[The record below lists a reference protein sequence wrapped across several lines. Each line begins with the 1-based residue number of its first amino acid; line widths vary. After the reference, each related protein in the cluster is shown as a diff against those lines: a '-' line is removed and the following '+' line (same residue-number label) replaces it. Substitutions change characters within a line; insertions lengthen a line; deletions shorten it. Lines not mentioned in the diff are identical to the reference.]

1 MKILGINML
10 HPDASACLVVNG
22 VVVRAIA
29 EERLGQRIKHA
40 SGYPVEAIKWVLN
53 VENIDLGDL
62 DYIAISHN
70 PKANILQK
78 FRSLILDPVKGISK
92 LTKFS
97 SKVSRGGEFLD
108 FLHENINYNDRF
120 SGEVVK
126 VEHHIAHAASAYLM
140 DGSCR
145 PKLSYTYDGSGDF
158 VSVMVAHCDENGI
171 HPIVKS
177 YVPNSFGFFYTSLCQ
192 FIGFTNFGEEY
203 KVMGLAPYG
212 NPLYLDQMQE
222 IMTLSS
228 KKMPA
233 LNDYYFDFKNGL
245 MNTSVSDKISI
256 GTLYSDNIYELFDLE
271 REQLKKNSQ
280 LSMDIARSTQA
291 HFERT
296 VCESVGYY
304 MEETGFKDLTMAG
317 GCALNGVT
325 NALIERTLKPNSVC
339 LQPAA
344 SDDGTAIGA
353 ALYCARYICGK
364 QLPQY
369 PMPTVYLGG
378 EFSKE
383 DILKELKRPTIG
395 FIEFANEDELLGSAA
410 ADIEAGHVV
419 GWFQGRSEFG
429 PRALG
434 NRSILANPLIKN
446 MKDIINKKIKKRE
459 SFRPFAPS
467 VLKENMKDYF
477 SLDIESPYMMH
488 VIKFAEDYH
497 NTFPAVTHADL
508 TGRVQ
513 TVSKATNQKYYR
525 LISKFKELT
534 GFGILLNTSFNENE
548 PIVETPAQA
557 IDCFLRTDMDSMYIN
572 NFKITKKI

>member
-40 SGYPVEAIKWVLN
+40 AGYPVEAIKWVLN

-70 PKANILQK
+70 PKANVLQK
-78 FRSLILDPVKGISK
+78 FSNLILDPGKGISK
-92 LTKFS
+92 LKNFS
-97 SKVSRGGEFLD
+97 SKVNRGGKFLD
-108 FLHENINYNDRF
+108 FLHENINYSDRF

-126 VEHHIAHAASAYLM
+126 IEHHIAHAASAYLM
-140 DGSCR
+140 DGNCM

-158 VSVMVAHCDENGI
+158 VSVMVAHCDQTGI
-171 HPIVKS
+171 YPIIKS
-177 YVPNSFGFFYTSLCQ
+177 FVPNSFGFFYTSLCQ

-222 IMTLSS
+222 IMSLSS

-233 LNDYYFDFKNGL
+233 LNDSYFDFKSGL

-256 GTLYSDNIYELFDLE
+256 GTLYKDNMYELFGLDKKLL
-271 REQLKKNSQ
+271 QKNSQ
-280 LSMDIARSTQA
+280 LSMDIARSTQV
-291 HFERT
+291 HFERS
-296 VCESVGYY
+296 VCSSVGYY
-304 MEETGFKDLTMAG
+304 MEETGFKDITMAG

-325 NALIERTLKPNSVC
+325 NALIERTLKPNSVT

-369 PMPTVYLGG
+369 PMPSVYLGG

-383 DILKELKRPTIG
+383 DVLKELKRSTISAT
-395 FIEFANEDELLGSAA
+395 EFSNEDELFVSAA
-410 ADIEAGHVV
+410 ADLEAGHVL

-434 NRSILANPLIKN
+434 NRSILASPLVKN
-446 MKDIINKKIKKRE
+446 MKEIINKKIKKRE

-477 SLDIESPYMMH
+477 TQDIDSPYMMH
-488 VIKFAEDYH
+488 VIKFAEGYH
-497 NTFPAVTHADL
+497 EMFPAVTHADL
-508 TGRVQ
+508 SGRVQ
-513 TVSKATNQKYYR
+513 TVSEVTNPKYYK
-525 LISKFKELT
+525 LISKFRELT

-548 PIVETPAQA
+548 PIVETPSQA
-557 IDCFLRTDMDSMYIN
+557 IDCFLRTNMDSIYIN
-572 NFKITKKI
+572 NFKITRKI